1 MEGANGPGMKRKS
14 LISIKQSYIKGKSC
28 MEFDQASKKNRNEV
42 IEKFYY
48 FFNIIEEK
56 AVHSG

>member
-1 MEGANGPGMKRKS
+1 
-14 LISIKQSYIKGKSC
+14 
-28 MEFDQASKKNRNEV
+28 MEFDQALKKNRNEV

-56 AVHSG
+56 ALLKKNI

>member
-1 MEGANGPGMKRKS
+1 
-14 LISIKQSYIKGKSC
+14 

-56 AVHSG
+56 AVLKKKI

>member
-1 MEGANGPGMKRKS
+1 
-14 LISIKQSYIKGKSC
+14 
-28 MEFDQASKKNRNEV
+28 MEFDHTCKKNRNEV

-56 AVHSG
+56 KVLLTDYNESNFHFYNAN